1 MSIMGRERDVE
12 RERRKG
18 GRAYVRGPRWS
29 EAQFYFVR
37 SVIEHVL
44 ACAPTISLARIYRE
58 LCYQH
63 QSWSGFWIDPSHYN
77 PDELSNLAKL
87 MLTLPAEDRLNFH
100 RDKSERMVKI
110 GLPSRSAFYR
120 YVRWPYSP
128 GLWFQLLR
136 QAKSGKDQ
144 PWTRVLS
151 QPDTEAR
158 DRERA
163 LFQMDY
169 KLVDLDGTVLFDS
182 TNSAPAPEEP
192 APTKL
197 YLPGL
202 AIVEGVNAHYEQNT
216 LRIDYLWLEYTHPD
230 GSVVWYPFT
239 AHDTRPHYRDLSLN

>member
-1 MSIMGRERDVE
+1 MGRKRYGDGAQ
-12 RERRKG
+12 RKV
-18 GRAYVRGPRWS
+18 GRAYVRGPRWNA
-29 EAQFYFVR
+29 AQFYFVR

-58 LCYQH
+58 ICYQH
-63 QSWSGFWIDPSHYN
+63 QSWSGFWMDPSHYN

-100 RDKSERMVKI
+100 LDKSERMVKI

-136 QAKSGKDQ
+136 RADSGKDQ

-151 QPDTEAR
+151 QPDMEAR

-169 KLVDLDGTVLFDS
+169 TLMDLDGTVLFDS

-202 AIVEGVNAHYEQNT
+202 AIVENVNAHCDGNI
-216 LRIDYLWLEYTHPD
+216 LRIESLWLRVSYPD
-230 GSVVWYPFT
+230 GSYIRFLYT
-239 AHDTRPHYRDLSLN
+239 GQGIRPYYRDMSLN